1 MPANGGQVT
10 LRLSVTGQ
18 EAVKAALR
26 ELGPEGA
33 RAMRQI
39 DLAGRQASSSLKV
52 IDGTAREVKDSL
64 ATVAVSSGAAGRVL
78 GNLGPVG
85 MAAAAGLGALTVS
98 LVKTREA
105 LDFIDNLGDTATKL
119 RVSVEA
125 LQEWRFAAQ
134 EANLDAGAF
143 DESIQGLQSSV
154 GKFVS
159 GIGGAR
165 VAKAFEALGISREQA
180 ASFKSVS
187 DMLPLL
193 ADRLKNVGSEAEKV
207 AIAEKLGLKPLLPL
221 LEQGSDKIGE
231 MTKRFRELGIILD
244 TKTVASMGE
253 MQRKAELAS
262 QAIDVNLKQA
272 FLGLAPTLV
281 ATSQLLANLTN
292 GLSGFLSQF
301 TAIENRTRSQLE
313 YRKAGILAENKNN
326 PVRTARNAPELARIN
341 DALIG
346 MGGYNSDLLGRYEPV
361 LDPET
366 GKMITPNQRGQAAAR
381 AAGRAT
387 IRTAGAYGGAGADG
401 LGGMSGGRSRSGRAS
416 RPALPWNADTSS
428 PATII
433 PSSIVDLTG
442 QDLKAVDWKSALG
455 PVSTAARDNLVKGF
469 SDSRDQTYSALR
481 EAVSGGLAA
490 GFDGGAKG
498 ALKYFVDRM
507 RNQVFEGLV
516 DSITKA
522 LMTKAGSSPGG
533 SGLLGSILGAFGF
546 GGGGSSGGG
555 FMGSGLGG
563 STAGPAR
570 STGGGLFGS
579 LLGTL
584 FGGGF
589 SPSPIPAR
597 AAGGMA
603 YGTTLVGERGPEL
616 VDFTQPGMVYSADR
630 TRRLMQGLGQGAGAG
645 PANPVRGGQVV
656 NIDNRK
662 IINAQG
668 ADPAALQ
675 RVSDQLDQW
684 RKSEPERWVA
694 NANAYSR
701 ATR

>member
-64 ATVAVSSGAAGRVL
+64 ANVAVSSGAAGRVL

-207 AIAEKLGLKPLLPL
+207 AIADKLGLRPLLPL

-231 MTKRFRELGIILD
+231 MTRRFRELGIILD

-326 PVRTARNAPELARIN
+326 PVRAAINRDELAQIN

-346 MGGYNSDLLGRYEPV
+346 MGAFNSDNPGS
-361 LDPET
+361 
-366 GKMITPNQRGQAAAR
+366 GQRGQAARA
-381 AAGRAT
+381 AAGRAS
-387 IRTAGAYGGAGADG
+387 IRTAGAYSGAGADG
-401 LGGMSGGRSRSGRAS
+401 LGGMSGGGSRSGRAS

-442 QDLKAVDWKSALG
+442 QDLKAVDWKSVLE

-546 GGGGSSGGG
+546 GGGSSGG

-570 STGGGLFGS
+570 SSGGGLFGS

-656 NIDNRK
+656 HIDNRK

-694 NANAYSR
+694 NASAYSR